1 MKKEYFA
8 HSLEG
13 RPSKDWQRLDE
24 HLKKVANLAKQF
36 TESFRGGDW
45 AYLTG

>member
-13 RPSKDWQRLDE
+13 KNQAEWQRLDE
-24 HLKKVANLAKQF
+24 HLKNATK
-36 TESFRGGDW
+36 E
-45 AYLTG
+45 